1 MELVQYALTIQY
13 TSDGHYFL
21 QLQHKAQEVIQAKK
35 ILHDQIVP
43 TAWEFLPDTLALF
56 YLIEEG
62 GRIRPKQW
70 YGGDEAPHC
79 KQMLKDM
86 RDNRKQEMQENLKS
100 FAAGG
105 SQRARSFV
113 GGTDQDRQPKKVSH
127 S

>member
-1 MELVQYALTIQY
+1 MIN
-13 TSDGHYFL
+13 
-21 QLQHKAQEVIQAKK
+21 AKK
-35 ILHDQIVP
+35 TLNDQLVP
-43 TAWEFLPDTLALF
+43 TAWKFLPDTLALF

-62 GRIRPKQW
+62 GRIRPKHG

-86 RDNRKQEMQENLKS
+86 RDNRKHEMQENLKS

-105 SQRARSFV
+105 RLAAASFIRRRYRP
-113 GGTDQDRQPKKVSH
+113 GQPKKVSP